1 MARIFKTVQTEK
13 KENIFSNMSPAM
25 KISLGVS
32 AALHVG
38 VILLGIFGLPYISK
52 PYEIPPQAVAID
64 IVDISE
70 LTQTNKPPNFAQL
83 KPEREEKPPPKVE
96 KKVEAPPKVEVKEPP
111 KIKPIEK
118 PPEPKKETKPPEPKT
133 PPPPDELAEVKEPEP
148 KKEKPK
154 EELKEEIQ
162 QEDPLMSLM
171 KNLQDSEI
179 VSETDTPDDG
189 TPEEAPDA
197 PQAEYVTASELNAL
211 ANQLISCWQ
220 IPIGAKNV
228 NDMVV
233 KVRIWANADR
243 TVKRVEIEDK
253 LRAASDPA
261 FRALAESAK
270 RAVLDPF
277 CSPLDIPEEKYNVWK
292 DQYIVVPFDPS
303 RVT

>member
-1 MARIFKTVQTEK
+1 MA
-13 KENIFSNMSPAM
+13 PAM
-25 KISLGVS
+25 KISLVVS
-32 AALHVG
+32 ALLHVG
-38 VILLGIFGLPYISK
+38 VVILGVVGLPYIKK
-52 PYEIPPQAVAID
+52 PYEIPQQAVAIE

-70 LTQTNKPPNFAQL
+70 LTQTNKKPNFAPL
-83 KPEREEKPPPKVE
+83 KPERDEKPPPKVE
-96 KKVEAPPKVEVKEPP
+96 KKVEAPPKVEAKEPP
-111 KIKPIEK
+111 KIKPIDK
-118 PPEPKKETKPPEPKT
+118 PPEPKKETVKPKPET
-133 PPPPDELAEVKEPEP
+133 PPPPSEKLEKPKPPEP

-154 EELKEEIQ
+154 EEPKEEIQ
-162 QEDPLMSLM
+162 QEDPLLSLM
-171 KNLQDSEI
+171 KNLQDSDEGA
-179 VSETDTPDDG
+179 ETDTPDEGD
-189 TPEEAPDA
+189 PENAPDA

-277 CSPLDIPEEKYNVWK
+277 CNPLEIPEEKYNVWK

>member
-1 MARIFKTVQTEK
+1 MARVFKSIQTDKQE
-13 KENIFSNMSPAM
+13 EMAPAM
-25 KISLGVS
+25 KIALFVS
-32 AALHVG
+32 IGLH
-38 VILLGIFGLPYISK
+38 IGIFVLGALGLPYIQK
-52 PYEIPPQAVAID
+52 PVDLNTQAIAVEVI
-64 IVDISE
+64 DISE
-70 LTQTNKPPNFAQL
+70 LTQTNKKPNFAPI
-83 KPEREEKPPPKVE
+83 KPKNEDKPPPNVE
-96 KKVEAPPKVEVKEPP
+96 KKVEAPPKVEAKDPP

-118 PPEPKKETKPPEPKT
+118 PPEPKKDTVKPKPTTPPPPEAEKLEKPKPPEPK
-133 PPPPDELAEVKEPEP
+133 KEE
-148 KKEKPK
+148 PK
-154 EELKEEIQ
+154 EEAVE
-162 QEDPLMSLM
+162 QEDPLLSLM
-171 KNLQDSEI
+171 KNLQDSEEGA
-179 VSETDTPDDG
+179 ETDTPDDG
-189 TPEEAPDA
+189 TPEESPDA

-253 LRAASDPA
+253 LRAVSDPA

-277 CSPLDIPEEKYNVWK
+277 CSPLEIPEEKYNVWK

>member
-1 MARIFKTVQTEK
+1 MARVFKSIQTDNKEK
-13 KENIFSNMSPAM
+13 MAPLM
-25 KISLGVS
+25 KVALFVSIGLHIGVFILGAV
-32 AALHVG
+32 
-38 VILLGIFGLPYISK
+38 GLPYIQK
-52 PYEIPPQAVAID
+52 PVELNTQPIAIE
-64 IVDISE
+64 IVDVSE
-70 LTQTNKPPNFAQL
+70 LTQTNKKPNFAPL
-83 KPEREEKPPPKVE
+83 KPQRDEKPPPKVE
-96 KKVEAPPKVEVKEPP
+96 KKVEAPPKVEVTEPP

-118 PPEPKKETKPPEPKT
+118 PPEPKKETVKPKPTT
-133 PPPPDELAEVKEPEP
+133 PPPPEETKLEKPKPPEP

-154 EELKEEIQ
+154 EEAVE
-162 QEDPLMSLM
+162 QEDPLLSLM
-171 KNLQDSEI
+171 KNLQDSEGGA
-179 VSETDTPDDG
+179 ETETPDDG
-189 TPEEAPDA
+189 TPEESPDA
-197 PQAEYVTASELNAL
+197 PQAEYVTANELNAL

>member
-1 MARIFKTVQTEK
+1 MARIFKSIQKNTD
-13 KENIFSNMSPAM
+13 KEPMTATM
-25 KISLGVS
+25 KVALYVS
-32 AALHVG
+32 IGLHVG
-38 VILLGIFGLPYISK
+38 LFALGALGLPYFSK
-52 PYEIPPQAVAID
+52 PPEILNQPIAIEV
-64 IVDISE
+64 VDIAE
-70 LTQTNKPPNFAQL
+70 LTQTNKKPQL
-83 KPEREEKPPPKVE
+83 APQKPKQDEKPPPKQE
-96 KKVEAPPKVEVKEPP
+96 KKVEAPPKVEAKEPP
-111 KIKPIEK
+111 KIKPIDK
-118 PPEPKKETKPPEPKT
+118 PPEPKKDTVKPKPKV
-133 PPPPDELAEVKEPEP
+133 PPPPKEKLEKPEPEP
-148 KKEKPK
+148 EKPK
-154 EELKEEIQ
+154 EEEPKEEAIQ
-162 QEDPLMSLM
+162 QEDPLLSLM
-171 KNLQDSEI
+171 KNLQDSEEGA
-179 VSETDTPDDG
+179 ETDTPDDG

-197 PQAEYVTASELNAL
+197 PQAQYVTASELNAL

-277 CSPLDIPEEKYNVWK
+277 CNPLDIPEEKYNVWK

>member
-1 MARIFKTVQTEK
+1 MARIFKSIQKNTD
-13 KENIFSNMSPAM
+13 KEPMTATM
-25 KISLGVS
+25 KVALYVSVGLHFGLFALGAV
-32 AALHVG
+32 
-38 VILLGIFGLPYISK
+38 GLPYFSK
-52 PYEIPPQAVAID
+52 PPEILNQPIAIEV
-64 IVDISE
+64 VDIAE
-70 LTQTNKPPNFAQL
+70 LTQTNKKPQLAPP
-83 KPEREEKPPPKVE
+83 KPKQEEKPPPKQE
-96 KKVEAPPKVEVKEPP
+96 KKVEAPPKVEATEPP

-118 PPEPKKETKPPEPKT
+118 LPEPKKDTVKPKPKV
-133 PPPPDELAEVKEPEP
+133 PPPPKEKLEQPEPEP
-148 KKEKPK
+148 EKPK
-154 EELKEEIQ
+154 KEEPKEEAIQ
-162 QEDPLMSLM
+162 QEDPLLSLM
-171 KNLQDSEI
+171 KNLQDSEDGA
-179 VSETDTPDDG
+179 ETDVADDS

-197 PQAEYVTASELNAL
+197 PQAQYVTASELNAL